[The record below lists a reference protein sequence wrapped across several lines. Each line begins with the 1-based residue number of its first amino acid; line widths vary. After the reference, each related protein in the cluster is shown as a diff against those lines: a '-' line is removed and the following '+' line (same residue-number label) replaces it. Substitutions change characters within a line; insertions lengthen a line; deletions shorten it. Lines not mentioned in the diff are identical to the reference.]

1 MKWKISNLANTWQD
15 LLSLYPCLKKFGY
28 TSEDIK
34 DSDGFLVGT
43 NEYIEIDHGIYE
55 GKQLRELQS
64 ELNEVSFAQG
74 VHKRLILDFEKNH
87 IVIMDTNGQFAS
99 ATNGS
104 CNSILASSARSWTQY
119 GYSGNNINI

>member
-1 MKWKISNLANTWQD
+1 MKWKISNLANTCQD

-34 DSDGFLVGT
+34 DSNGFIMGT
-43 NEYIEIDHGIYE
+43 NEYIEIDDGIYE
-55 GKQLRELQS
+55 GKQLRELQD
-64 ELNEVSFAQG
+64 ELNEASFAQG

-99 ATNGS
+99 ATIGNCNGTTDS
-104 CNSILASSARSWTQY
+104 SRIWASY

>member
-1 MKWKISNLANTWQD
+1 MKWKISNLANTYQD
-15 LLSLYPCLKKFGY
+15 LLSIYPCLKKFGY

-34 DSDGFLVGT
+34 NSNGFILGT

-64 ELNEVSFAQG
+64 ELNEASFAQD

-87 IVIMDTNGQFAS
+87 ITIMDTNGKFVS
-99 ATNGS
+99 ATIGS
-104 CNSILASSARSWTQY
+104 CNGIPASSSRPWNFYAH
-119 GYSGNNINI
+119 GGNI

>member
-1 MKWKISNLANTWQD
+1 MKWKISKLANTYQD

-34 DSDGFLVGT
+34 DSNGFIMGT
-43 NEYIEIDHGIYE
+43 NEYIEIGDGIYE
-55 GKQLRELQS
+55 GKQLRELQD
-64 ELNEVSFAQG
+64 ELNESSFAQG

-87 IVIMDTNGQFAS
+87 ITIMDTNDQFAS
-99 ATNGS
+99 ATIGNCNGPTYS
-104 CNSILASSARSWTQY
+104 SRTWASY

>member
-1 MKWKISNLANTWQD
+1 MKWKISNLANTYQD
-15 LLSLYPCLKKFGY
+15 LLSIYPCLKKFGY

-34 DSDGFLVGT
+34 NSNGFILGT

-64 ELNEVSFAQG
+64 ELNEASFAQD

-87 IVIMDTNGQFAS
+87 ITIMDTNGKFVS
-99 ATNGS
+99 ATIGS
-104 CNSILASSARSWTQY
+104 CNGTPASSSRPWNSYA
-119 GYSGNNINI
+119 YSGNI